1 MLIFWERPACI
12 PEQPALPFVT
22 SHSKQPIVIN
32 DILSTLTHAARE
44 RILIIDGAMG
54 TMIQQ
59 YKLAEADFRG
69 ERFQQHHR
77 DLQGNNDLLS
87 LTRPDV
93 VEAIHRAYLEAG
105 ADIIETNTFNAT
117 SISQSDYE
125 MPPGVAYDLNL
136 AAAQIARLAADDFTA
151 QNPDRPRFVAGA
163 IGPLSKTLSLS
174 PDVNDPGFRA
184 VTFDQ
189 VKDAYLEQVH
199 GLLDGGVH
207 LLLIETIFDTLNCKA
222 AIFAVEEVFEAR
234 KIRLPVMISGTIT
247 DASGRT
253 LSGQTVEAFWI
264 AVKHARPFAV
274 GLNCALG
281 AKEMRPHLEAL
292 ATIANCFVSAY
303 PNAGLPNEFGEY
315 DQTPHEMCGLM
326 EDFAQSGFVNI
337 VGGCCGTTPD
347 HIRHIARHV
356 VHIAP
361 REIPP
366 AAVPGYTMLAGLEP
380 LILRENTNFV
390 NIGERTN
397 VTGSTK
403 FAGYIKAGNFTEA
416 LSVARQQVDGGA
428 QIIDVNMDEGLLDS
442 EEAMVT
448 FLNLVAAEPDIA
460 KLPIMVDSSKFRII
474 EAGLKC
480 LQGKCIVN
488 SISMKEGEAEF
499 IRQANIC
506 RKHGAAVVVMAFDEQ
521 GQADTTARKIDICQK
536 AYRILTEQVGFDPTD
551 IIFDPN
557 VFAVATGIEEHNEY
571 AINFLEATRVIKQ
584 TCPGAKI
591 SGGVSNLSFS
601 FRGNNHVREAMHSV
615 FLYHAT
621 QAGMDMG
628 IVNAGML
635 EIYANIPPDLLQRI
649 EDVLFNRHANATE
662 ELVKYAE
669 QVKSG
674 GKIIEKDLAWRDTP
688 VQKRLEHA
696 LVKGV
701 TDFIEA
707 DTEEARLLYP
717 EPLHVIEGP
726 LMDAMNI
733 VGDLFGQGKMFLPQ
747 VVKSA
752 RVMKRA
758 VAHLTPYIEAAKLL
772 NSDSRSKGKIL
783 LATVKG
789 DVHDIGKNIVGVV
802 LGCNNYD
809 VVDLGVMVNAEKILQ
824 AARDEKVDI
833 IGLSGLIT
841 PSLDEMV
848 HVAREMERQG
858 FDLPLLIGGATT
870 SKTHTAVKIEPQY
883 HRAPVVHVLDASRAV
898 AVVSALLTDNQADHQ
913 GFIQGVKAEYDQIR
927 TSRASKQS
935 AKQYLSLEQARANKQ
950 QLDWDSYTPVRPHM
964 LGTQT
969 FEDYDLAELAPYI
982 DWTPFF
988 QSWQL
993 FGKYP
998 AILEDP
1004 IVGVEARKLLD
1015 DAQAMLQKII
1025 AEKWLTARGVIGFFP
1040 ANTIN
1045 DDDIALYDPA
1055 TGDLLHVAHHLRQQN
1070 QKAPGQ
1076 PNFCLSDYVAPAPL
1090 YPPMKGRSTAHA
1102 DGMEGNGRTLIFD
1115 IPNVELARPHVAV
1128 EEAPPYP
1135 PVKGGSTAH
1144 ADGMEGSGEALVAG
1158 VANVEGAPPYP
1169 PVKGGS
1175 TAHADGM
1182 EYSVLE
1188 DNIDLV
1194 EEDDGFGGDK
1204 NTYRTANALVYDR
1217 LKDFSRGLRN
1227 NPTAAERYL
1236 WQLLQNSQL
1245 NGYKFRRQHII
1256 DCFIAD
1262 FVCLEKMLVIEV
1274 DGNIHQLPENKI
1286 SDAERTVVLNH
1297 MGFQVVRFS
1306 NDEVLYDTEQTL
1318 LKIQEI
1324 LATTEPINGQE
1335 NDQQTTSSALV
1346 NDQKINGTIH
1356 VSPPFTGG
1364 PGGAYST
1371 EHDTLLPDHLT
1382 GKDYIGAFAITAGIG
1397 IEARV
1402 KAFEAA
1408 HDDYSAIML
1417 KALADRLAEA
1427 FTERMHERV
1436 RKEFWGYVTTEN
1448 LENDQLIAEKYQGIR
1463 PAPGYPACPE
1473 HTEKRLLWELLAPDR
1488 IGMSLT
1494 ENYAMYPAA
1503 AVSGWY
1509 FAHPEAKY
1517 FGLGQIGKDQIEDY
1531 ARRKGMSV
1539 EEAERWLA
1547 PVLNYG

>member
-1 MLIFWERPACI
+1 MTNDL
-12 PEQPALPFVT
+12 LP
-22 SHSKQPIVIN
+22 
-32 DILSTLTHAARE
+32 LLTRAARR

-59 YKLAEADFRG
+59 YKLTEADFRG
-69 ERFQQHHR
+69 ERFRHHPR
-77 DLQGNNDLLS
+77 DLQGDNDLLS

-93 VEAIHRAYLEAG
+93 IEAIHRAYLEAG
-105 ADIIETNTFNAT
+105 ADIIETNTFNANR
-117 SISQSDYE
+117 ISQADYD
-125 MPPGVAYDLNL
+125 MPPGVAYDINL
-136 AAAQIARLAADDFTA
+136 AAAQIACRAAADFTA
-151 QNPDRPRFVAGA
+151 QDPEKPRFVAGA
-163 IGPLSKTLSLS
+163 IGPLNKTLSLS

-184 VTFDQ
+184 TTFDEA
-189 VKDAYLEQVH
+189 KDAYAEQVR
-199 GLLDGGVH
+199 GLVDGGAH

-222 AIFAVEEVFEAR
+222 AIFAVEEVFEE
-234 KIRLPVMISGTIT
+234 KKVRLPVMISGTIT

-264 AVKHARPFAV
+264 AVKHARPFSV

-281 AKEMRPHLEAL
+281 AKEMRPHLVAL
-292 ATIANCFVSAY
+292 AAMADCFVSAY

-315 DQTPHEMCGLM
+315 DQTPHEMCGLI
-326 EDFAQSGFVNI
+326 EDFARSGLVNI

-347 HIRHIARHV
+347 HIRHIADHV
-356 VHIAP
+356 ASIIP
-361 REIPP
+361 REVPVP
-366 AAVPGYTMLAGLEP
+366 ESPGYTMLAGLEP
-380 LILRENTNFV
+380 LIIREDTNFV

-397 VTGSTK
+397 VTGSAK
-403 FAGYIKAGNFTEA
+403 FAGYIKAGNFSEA
-416 LSVARQQVDGGA
+416 LSVARQQVEGGA

-442 EEAMVT
+442 EQAMVT

-460 KLPIMVDSSKFRII
+460 RLPIMVDSSKFHII

-480 LQGKCIVN
+480 LQGKCVVN

-506 RKHGAAVVVMAFDEQ
+506 HRYGAAVVVMAFDEQ
-521 GQADTTARKIDICQK
+521 GQADTTERKIGICQR

-557 VFAVATGIEEHNEY
+557 IFAVATGIEEHNEY
-571 AINFLEATRVIKQ
+571 AINFLEATRVLKQ

-635 EIYANIPPDLLQRI
+635 EIYANIQPDLLQRI
-649 EDVLFNRHANATE
+649 EDVLFNRHPNATE

-674 GKIIEKDLAWRDTP
+674 GKIVEKDLGWRNAP
-688 VQKRLEHA
+688 VEKRLEHA
-696 LVKGV
+696 LVKGI

-707 DTEEARLLYP
+707 DTEEARLAYP

-772 NSDSRSKGKIL
+772 QSDSRPKGKIL

-802 LGCNNYD
+802 LGCNNYE
-809 VVDLGVMVNAEKILQ
+809 VVDLGVMVSAEKILQ
-824 AARDEKVDI
+824 TARAERVDM

-848 HVAREMERQG
+848 YVAREMERQD

-870 SKTHTAVKIEPQY
+870 SRTHTAVKIEPQY

-898 AVVSALLTDNQADHQ
+898 AVVSSLLTDNQTDRQ
-913 GFIQGVKAEYDQIR
+913 NFLQGVKSDYEQIR
-927 TSRASKQS
+927 VTRAGKQS
-935 AKQYLSLEQARANKQ
+935 AKQYLTLEQARANKHR
-950 QLDWDSYTPVRPHM
+950 LDWDNYTPIPPPMPGVH
-964 LGTQT
+964 T
-969 FEDYDLAELAPYI
+969 FEEYDLAELAAYI

-1004 IVGVEARKLLD
+1004 LVGVEAQKLLH
-1015 DAQAMLQKII
+1015 DAQEMLHKVI
-1025 AEKWLTARGVIGFFP
+1025 AEKWLQARGVIGLFP
-1040 ANTIN
+1040 AHRVD
-1045 DDDIALYDPA
+1045 DDDIAIYDPA
-1055 TGDLLHVAHHLRQQN
+1055 TGERLGVARHLRQQN

-1076 PNFCLSDYVAPAPL
+1076 PNFCLSDYVAP
-1090 YPPMKGRSTAHA
+1090 SA
-1102 DGMEGNGRTLIFD
+1102 D
-1115 IPNVELARPHVAV
+1115 
-1128 EEAPPYP
+1128 
-1135 PVKGGSTAH
+1135 
-1144 ADGMEGSGEALVAG
+1144 
-1158 VANVEGAPPYP
+1158 
-1169 PVKGGS
+1169 
-1175 TAHADGM
+1175 
-1182 EYSVLE
+1182 
-1188 DNIDLV
+1188 
-1194 EEDDGFGGDK
+1194 
-1204 NTYRTANALVYDR
+1204 
-1217 LKDFSRGLRN
+1217 
-1227 NPTAAERYL
+1227 YL
-1236 WQLLQNSQL
+1236 
-1245 NGYKFRRQHII
+1245 
-1256 DCFIAD
+1256 
-1262 FVCLEKMLVIEV
+1262 
-1274 DGNIHQLPENKI
+1274 
-1286 SDAERTVVLNH
+1286 
-1297 MGFQVVRFS
+1297 
-1306 NDEVLYDTEQTL
+1306 
-1318 LKIQEI
+1318 
-1324 LATTEPINGQE
+1324 
-1335 NDQQTTSSALV
+1335 
-1346 NDQKINGTIH
+1346 
-1356 VSPPFTGG
+1356 
-1364 PGGAYST
+1364 
-1371 EHDTLLPDHLT
+1371 
-1382 GKDYIGAFAITAGIG
+1382 GAFAVTAGIG
-1397 IEARV
+1397 IEERV
-1402 KAFEAA
+1402 RAFEVA
-1408 HDDYSAIML
+1408 HDDYSAILL

-1427 FTERMHERV
+1427 LAERLHERV
-1436 RKEFWGYVTTEN
+1436 RKEFWGYAVTEN
-1448 LENDQLIAEKYQGIR
+1448 LEGDQLIAEKYQGIR

-1473 HTEKRLLWELLAPDR
+1473 HTEKRLIWQLLQPDR

-1494 ENYAMYPAA
+1494 DSCAMYPAA

-1517 FGLGQIGKDQIEDY
+1517 FGLGQIGKDQVEDY
-1531 ARRKGMSV
+1531 ARRKGMAV
-1539 EEAERWLA
+1539 AETERWLA